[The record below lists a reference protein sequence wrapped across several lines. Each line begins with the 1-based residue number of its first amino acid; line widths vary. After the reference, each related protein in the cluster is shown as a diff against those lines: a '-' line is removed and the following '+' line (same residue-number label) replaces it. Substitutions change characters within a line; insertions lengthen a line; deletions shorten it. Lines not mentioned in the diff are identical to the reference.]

1 MMNAGAYKG
10 FGISAQSMSRNGVSY
25 NIGKLKKSFNDLLAM
40 KSYDEEY
47 VYQLPPKELAS
58 KYIAISAYNGSF
70 SLEKLSELLG
80 CDATTYYSA
89 PLDFCVSRGYIEISN
104 ERVIVT
110 PLGFKYYGALFS
122 LFYASW

>member
-1 MMNAGAYKG
+1 MPRKHIKAECSNK
-10 FGISAQSMSRNGVSY
+10 NGWQFVTS
-25 NIGKLKKSFNDLLAM
+25 KSD
-40 KSYDEEY
+40 
-47 VYQLPPKELAS
+47 
-58 KYIAISAYNGSF
+58 NGSF

-80 CDATTYYSA
+80 CDATTYYSS